1 MSEDRTEQPD
11 GLASGPRIQELE
23 LASVEQAEV
32 ISNLEDAL
40 NDMNIGTANT
50 ESRLNLLETIAIRQK
65 QVNHIFCLFGPY
77 RSKMFTIPS
86 TIHSR

>member
-1 MSEDRTEQPD
+1 MFIVKTNFEISVSEERTERPE
-11 GLASGPRIQELE
+11 GLASVPRIQELE

-50 ESRLNLLETIAIRQK
+50 ESRLNLLETIATRQK
-65 QVNHIFCLFGPY
+65 QVNY
-77 RSKMFTIPS
+77 R
-86 TIHSR
+86 